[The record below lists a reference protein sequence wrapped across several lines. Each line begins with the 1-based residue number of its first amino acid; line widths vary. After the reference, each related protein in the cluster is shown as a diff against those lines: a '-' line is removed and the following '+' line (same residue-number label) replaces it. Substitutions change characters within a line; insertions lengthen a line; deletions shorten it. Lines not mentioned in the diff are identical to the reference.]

1 MWAILAKLVHCTAPL
16 NYLGL
21 PAISV
26 PAGLDAR
33 GLPMG
38 VQYASRPFAEGT
50 LLRIAAVQEHLL
62 PMPRLPLTACVE
74 P

>member
-1 MWAILAKLVHCTAPL
+1 
-16 NYLGL
+16 
-21 PAISV
+21 
-26 PAGLDAR
+26 
-33 GLPMG
+33 MG